1 MNSKVG
7 KNKNFKDYKT
17 HFSTNA
23 FSFLVYPPRK
33 IKYNIFQEKK
43 FLTMFDKVKF
53 LARNV
58 IYIRNFS
65 KRNIN
70 LIYCIYIISK

>member
-1 MNSKVG
+1 MSFKRINEKILLNIMNSKVG

-33 IKYNIFQEKK
+33 IKYNILQEK
-43 FLTMFDKVKF
+43 
-53 LARNV
+53 
-58 IYIRNFS
+58 NF
-65 KRNIN
+65 
-70 LIYCIYIISK
+70 